1 MSTVTVTLSLE
12 DLKKVHKP
20 YMLFSGSNFYPSGG
34 WDDFK
39 GYFSS
44 IEDAKLWLQKNEPN
58 AHHMWAHIVYNHK
71 IILWASCQD
80 NLVFA
85 ENGLWQWRTEE

>member
-1 MSTVTVTLSLE
+1 
-12 DLKKVHKP
+12 
-20 YMLFSGSNFYPSGG
+20 MLFSGSNFYPSGG

-58 AHHMWAHIVYNHK
+58 AHYMWAHIVYNHK
-71 IILWASCQD
+71 IIMWANEKPNQD
-80 NLVFA
+80 LL
-85 ENGLWQWRTEE
+85 EWRTKE